1 MENLLVFA
9 VQTGS
14 PLVSRNQDHAKSAS
28 AIGNSNYIIRR
39 IAVSQIKNIDPYL
52 VRC

>member
-28 AIGNSNYIIRR
+28 AIGKFRLYYSADSR
-39 IAVSQIKNIDPYL
+39 
-52 VRC
+52 